1 MWPTNYNLM
10 QLLAA
15 STSGPPSRSTPP
27 LASPLCD
34 PPLPGQGLMPSTGMG
49 CGPCWPAWP
58 ADGTRHSLP
67 PSNPSAEASF
77 TCRRENEILLRS
89 PSICNKRK
97 VIFLEMFQEYLA
109 MYVGE
114 KHRGFVIPTVYLS
127 HPVFLMLL
135 DKAHEEYGFKQKE
148 GLTMPC
154 NVEVF
159 EKPLWLIECSQLSWL
174 LDSLTFM
181 VKASLGPD
189 E

>member
-1 MWPTNYNLM
+1 MLANL
-10 QLLAA
+10 AN
-15 STSGPPSRSTPP
+15 GWDVP
-27 LASPLCD
+27 
-34 PPLPGQGLMPSTGMG
+34 
-49 CGPCWPAWP
+49 
-58 ADGTRHSLP
+58 LP
-67 PSNPSAEASF
+67 PSLKPAS
-77 TCRRENEILLRS
+77 RRFIHMQARKW
-89 PSICNKRK
+89 PSICNKREA
-97 VIFLEMFQEYLA
+97 IFLEMFQEYLA
-109 MYVGE
+109 VYVGE
-114 KHRGFVIPTVYLS
+114 KQRGFVIPTVYLS
-127 HPVFLMLL
+127 HLVFLMLL